1 MRFALTVEG
10 SRGDVHPMLDL
21 GDRLVAR
28 GHEVVVCAPPDARE
42 AVEAG
47 GMELRPVGFDVHDG
61 LAANANALLA
71 GGLRGMRVGY
81 AWFRAT
87 ACDQLARLP
96 ELTRDVDRIIGAAIQ
111 LGAASAAEL
120 NGIPYRY
127 VIFCPALLPSDEHPP
142 ITIATQTLP
151 RWLNALA
158 WQSFLIGNEL
168 VLRRLLN
175 RKRAALGLRALDD
188 VNRYVLGERPI
199 VAVDRELARVPE
211 DCPVDTEQIDCL
223 HAMTGPPLPPKLE
236 AFLAQGPPP
245 VYIGF
250 GSMPDTSPANS
261 TRILLEA
268 IRITGC
274 RALIS
279 EGWAG
284 LGAGPLPE
292 AVMRIGVVTHAHL
305 FPRVAA
311 VVHHGGAGTTTTA
324 TRCGT
329 PQLVVP
335 HTADQFYWARRVET
349 LGLGPP
355 PLPRKRLGARD
366 LAEALTATLNNEWLH
381 SRAAEIRD
389 RSRAHREAAP
399 DPVDHF
405 L

>member
-42 AVEAG
+42 AVEAR

-284 LGAGPLPE
+284 LGAGPRRSAHRCGSRRGSSASTGARSTRRARCTPE
-292 AVMRIGVVTHAHL
+292 ISSPRRPRGSSFPSRGTSSGTCARRRSSGSRAPARNSGGVGRRLRSEEVIDRVRGGFAVGA
-305 FPRVAA
+305 AA
-311 VVHHGGAGTTTTA
+311 VANLGGAGVE
-324 TRCGT
+324 
-329 PQLVVP
+329 PLVV
-335 HTADQFYWARRVET
+335 
-349 LGLGPP
+349 
-355 PLPRKRLGARD
+355 
-366 LAEALTATLNNEWLH
+366 
-381 SRAAEIRD
+381 
-389 RSRAHREAAP
+389 
-399 DPVDHF
+399 
-405 L
+405 